1 MAVSVSFEV
10 LVVLLFVLAATVFFF
25 GSLFRESESVEPW
38 PLFAALAWDV
48 EEFSESDELDSVP
61 DDEEE
66 LEEDDELLLDVVDSE
81 LVTLD
86 C

>member
-1 MAVSVSFEV
+1 
-10 LVVLLFVLAATVFFF
+10 
-25 GSLFRESESVEPW
+25 
-38 PLFAALAWDV
+38 V

-86 C
+86 CFFLGAISL

>member
-1 MAVSVSFEV
+1 M
-10 LVVLLFVLAATVFFF
+10 
-25 GSLFRESESVEPW
+25 
-38 PLFAALAWDV
+38 D
-48 EEFSESDELDSVP
+48 EFSESDELDSVP

>member
-1 MAVSVSFEV
+1 
-10 LVVLLFVLAATVFFF
+10 
-25 GSLFRESESVEPW
+25 
-38 PLFAALAWDV
+38 V

-86 C
+86 CFFLGVISLHNYVLVKSRTRIY

>member
-1 MAVSVSFEV
+1 
-10 LVVLLFVLAATVFFF
+10 
-25 GSLFRESESVEPW
+25 
-38 PLFAALAWDV
+38 V

-66 LEEDDELLLDVVDSE
+66 LEEDDELLLEVVDSE

>member
-1 MAVSVSFEV
+1 
-10 LVVLLFVLAATVFFF
+10 
-25 GSLFRESESVEPW
+25 
-38 PLFAALAWDV
+38 V

-86 C
+86 FFLGVISLHNYVLVKLRTRIY

>member
-1 MAVSVSFEV
+1 
-10 LVVLLFVLAATVFFF
+10 
-25 GSLFRESESVEPW
+25 
-38 PLFAALAWDV
+38 V